1 MRVVVLG
8 CGFGGVE
15 VARTLRARSK
25 ELEIVMIDR
34 KTRFDYQP
42 AYPELLSGKV
52 TPGAISRDLTAFAR
66 QLHAD
71 FIPAEVLG
79 VDFTVK
85 AVKLKVNN
93 QSAASTTTRPRKEA
107 EVQAITYDFLVL
119 AIGAEQTF
127 FNIPGAAEHS
137 CSINTLSAALETRK
151 ALEDL
156 DHSRSRESTIPV
168 IGAGLTGVEVA
179 GELLDYFRAR
189 HAKARIYLV
198 EMMPRILPAFPREK
212 IADYVST
219 YLTARGVTILT
230 GTAVQEVG
238 DREVTFKDGRALP
251 YDLLIWTAGIKPT
264 SLLDRLDLPKVKGW
278 VEADS
283 YLRVKGMSDVFAVGD
298 SVYFEQS
305 GLRAGQNV
313 EEAEEQG
320 KAAATNIPRALDGTA
335 LHEYRPKNTAQNPR
349 ALISLGS
356 GKAVVYSGRFMTT
369 FLAYRVKK
377 WVERRYLRQF
387 G

>member
-15 VARTLRARSK
+15 VARTLRAGSK

-52 TPGAISRDLTAFAR
+52 TPEAISRDLTAFAR
-66 QLHAD
+66 KLHAE
-71 FIPAEVLG
+71 FILAEVLG
-79 VDFTVK
+79 VDFAAKT
-85 AVKLKVNN
+85 VKLKTNSN
-93 QSAASTTTRPRKEA
+93 SAASTTTSPRNEA
-107 EVQAITYDFLVL
+107 KVQAITYDFLVL

-137 CSINTLSAALETRK
+137 CLINTLSAALETRK
-151 ALEDL
+151 ALDDL
-156 DHSRSRESTIPV
+156 DYSRELTIPV

-189 HAKARIYLV
+189 NAGACIYLV

-219 YLTARGVTILT
+219 FLTTRGVTILT
-230 GTAVQEVG
+230 GTAVQNVSE
-238 DREVTFKDGRALP
+238 REVTFKDGRALS

-264 SLLDRLDLPKVKGW
+264 SLLDQLDLPKVNGW
-278 VEADS
+278 VQADS
-283 YLRVKGMSDVFAVGD
+283 YLRVKGTSDVFVVGD
-298 SVYFEQS
+298 TVYFEHNGIRS
-305 GLRAGQNV
+305 GQNV

-320 KAAATNIPRALDGTA
+320 KAAAKNILHALDGTA
-335 LHEYRPKNTAQNPR
+335 LQEYRPKNTAQNPR

-369 FLAYRVKK
+369 LLAYRVKK
-377 WVERRYLRQF
+377 WVERRYLRRF

>member
-15 VARTLRARSK
+15 VARILRARSK

-52 TPGAISRDLTAFAR
+52 TPGAISRDLTTFAR
-66 QLHAD
+66 QLHAE
-71 FIPAEVLG
+71 FILAEVLG
-79 VDFTVK
+79 VDFAAKT
-85 AVKLKVNN
+85 VKLKMNIP
-93 QSAASTTTRPRKEA
+93 SAASTTTRPRNEA
-107 EVQAITYDFLVL
+107 EVQAISYDFLVL

-137 CSINTLSAALETRK
+137 CLINTLSAALETRK
-151 ALEDL
+151 ALDDL
-156 DHSRSRESTIPV
+156 DHSRESTIPV

-189 HAKARIYLV
+189 NAGARIYLV

-212 IADYVST
+212 IADYVNT
-219 YLTARGVTILT
+219 FLTTRGVTILT
-230 GTAVQEVG
+230 GTAVQNVS
-238 DREVTFKDGRALP
+238 DREITFKDGRALP

-278 VEADS
+278 VQADS
-283 YLRVKGMSDVFAVGD
+283 YLRVKGMSEVFAVGD
-298 SVYFEQS
+298 SVYFEHN
-305 GLRAGQNV
+305 GLRSGQNV

-320 KAAATNIPRALDGTA
+320 KAAAKNILRTLDGTA
-335 LHEYRPKNTAQNPR
+335 LQEYRPKNTAQNPR

-369 FLAYRVKK
+369 LLAYRVKK
-377 WVERRYLRQF
+377 WVERRYLRRF

>member
-25 ELEIVMIDR
+25 ELEIVVIDP

-52 TPGAISRDLTAFAR
+52 TPGAISRDLTAFTR
-66 QLHAD
+66 QLHAE

-79 VDFTVK
+79 VDFAGKTVK
-85 AVKLKVNN
+85 FKVDI
-93 QSAASTTTRPRKEA
+93 QSAASRAQPEA
-107 EVQAITYDFLVL
+107 EVQELTYDFLVL

-127 FNIPGAAEHS
+127 FNIPGAAEHA
-137 CSINTLSAALETRK
+137 CSINTLRAALETRK
-151 ALEDL
+151 ALDEL
-156 DHSRSRESTIPV
+156 VHSRSRESSIPV

-219 YLTARGVTILT
+219 VLTTRGVTILT
-230 GTAVQEVG
+230 GTAVQEVS
-238 DREVTFKDGRALP
+238 DREVTFKDGRAQP
-251 YDLLIWTAGIKPT
+251 YDLLIWTAGIKPP

-278 VEADS
+278 VQTDQ
-283 YLRVKGMSDVFAVGD
+283 YLRVTGMLEVFAVGD

-320 KAAATNIPRALDGTA
+320 KAAAQNILHTLDGTA
-335 LHEYRPKNTAQNPR
+335 LHEYRPKNTAQNPW

-377 WVERRYLRQF
+377 WVERRYLRRF

>member
-66 QLHAD
+66 QLHAE
-71 FIPAEVLG
+71 FILAEVLRI
-79 VDFTVK
+79 DFAAKT
-85 AVKLKVNN
+85 VKLKTNIN
-93 QSAASTTTRPRKEA
+93 SAASMTTMPRNEA
-107 EVQAITYDFLVL
+107 EVQAISYDFLVL

-137 CSINTLSAALETRK
+137 CLINTLSAALETRK
-151 ALEDL
+151 ALDDL
-156 DHSRSRESTIPV
+156 DHSRELTIPV

-189 HAKARIYLV
+189 NAGARIYLV

-212 IADYVST
+212 IADYVNT
-219 YLTARGVTILT
+219 FLTTRGVTILT
-230 GTAVQEVG
+230 GTAVQDVSE
-238 DREVTFKDGRALP
+238 REVTFKDGRALP

-278 VEADS
+278 VQADS

-298 SVYFEQS
+298 SVYFEHH
-305 GLRAGQNV
+305 GLRSGQNV

-320 KAAATNIPRALDGTA
+320 KAAAKNILRTLDGTA
-335 LHEYRPKNTAQNPR
+335 LQEYTPKNTAQNPR

-369 FLAYRVKK
+369 LLAYRVKK
-377 WVERRYLRQF
+377 WVERRYLRRF

>member
-52 TPGAISRDLTAFAR
+52 TPGAISRDLTAFTR
-66 QLHAD
+66 QLHAE

-79 VDFTVK
+79 VDFAGKTVQF
-85 AVKLKVNN
+85 KVDI
-93 QSAASTTTRPRKEA
+93 QSAASRAQPEA
-107 EVQAITYDFLVL
+107 EVQELTYDFLVL

-127 FNIPGAAEHS
+127 FNIPGAAEHA
-137 CSINTLSAALETRK
+137 CSINTLRAALETRK
-151 ALEDL
+151 ALDEL
-156 DHSRSRESTIPV
+156 DHSRSRESSIPV

-219 YLTARGVTILT
+219 VLTTRGVTILT
-230 GTAVQEVG
+230 GTAVQEVS

-251 YDLLIWTAGIKPT
+251 YDLLIWTAGIKPP

-278 VEADS
+278 VQTDQ
-283 YLRVKGMSDVFAVGD
+283 YLRVTGMVEVFAVGD

-305 GLRAGQNV
+305 GLRSGQNV

-320 KAAATNIPRALDGTA
+320 KAAAQNILDTLDGTA

-377 WVERRYLRQF
+377 WVERRYLRRF

>member
-42 AYPELLSGKV
+42 SYPELLSGKV
-52 TPGAISRDLTAFAR
+52 TPEAISRDLSAFAE

-71 FIPAEVLG
+71 FIAAEVLG
-79 VDFTVK
+79 VNFAAKTVQ
-85 AVKLKVNN
+85 LKRTLP
-93 QSAASTTTRPRKEA
+93 SAGSTTTRPRDEA
-107 EVQAITYDFLVL
+107 ELQELTYDFLVL

-137 CSINTLSAALETRK
+137 CTINTLRAALETQV
-151 ALEDL
+151 ALEGL
-156 DHSRSRESTIPV
+156 DHSRESTIPV

-179 GELLDYFRAR
+179 GELLDHFRAR
-189 HAKARIYLV
+189 GATARIYLV
-198 EMMPRILPAFPREK
+198 EMMPRPLPAFPRAR
-212 IADYVST
+212 IAEYVST
-219 YLTARGVTILT
+219 VLTARGVMILT

-238 DREVTFKDGRALP
+238 NREVLLTDGRLLP
-251 YDLLIWTAGIKPT
+251 YDLLIWTAGIKPP

-278 VEADS
+278 VQVDS
-283 YLRVKGMSDVFAVGD
+283 YLRVEGMSEVFAVGD
-298 SVYFEQS
+298 CVYFEHH
-305 GLRAGQNV
+305 GRRAGQNV
-313 EEAEEQG
+313 EEAEAQG
-320 KAAATNIPRALDGTA
+320 KAAATNILRALEGTA
-335 LHEYRPKNTAQNPR
+335 LQEYQPRNTAQNPR

-356 GKAVVYSGRFMTT
+356 GKAVVYSSRFMTS

-377 WVERRYLRQF
+377 WVERRYLSRF
-387 G
+387 GG